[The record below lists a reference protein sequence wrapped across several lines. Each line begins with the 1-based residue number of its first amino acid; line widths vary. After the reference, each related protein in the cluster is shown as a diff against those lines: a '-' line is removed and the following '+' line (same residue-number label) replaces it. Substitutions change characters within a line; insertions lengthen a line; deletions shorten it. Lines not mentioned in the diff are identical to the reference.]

1 MGRGE
6 RGGGRRRLRRQA
18 AARAEQ
24 SGALGS
30 NVGEMGAFLES
41 RRGARSKLAG
51 ELWDRGMV
59 GYSSTGRITVKPEGV
74 QRAAADLIGRSKAS
88 EYPVSYIRNQYQRAG
103 RRVLGNQAAEN
114 RYNAEAAR
122 EARAVLGAARVGKVK
137 LTPAQKQ
144 RLNTIERG
152 GMLDLQYTRGNVE
165 GTATRRAGIT
175 GAAYRRRGAGYRDE
189 SARYRA
195 EEARRFFRTEIR
207 QPARTR

>member
-24 SGALGS
+24 SGALGT

-59 GYSSTGRITVKPEGV
+59 GYSSTGQITVKPEGV
-74 QRAAADLIGRSKAS
+74 HRAASNLIDRSRSS
-88 EYPVSYIRNQYQRAG
+88 ELPVSYIRNQYRRTGG
-103 RRVLGNQAAEN
+103 RRLGNQAAEN

-137 LTPAQKQ
+137 LTPAQKL
-144 RLNTIERG
+144 RLHKIERG
-152 GMLDLQYTRGNVE
+152 GMLDLQYAHGNVE

-175 GAAYRRRGAGYRDE
+175 GAAYRRRSVGYRDVG
-189 SARYRA
+189 ARNRT
-195 EEARRFFRTEIR
+195 EEARRLFRTEIR
-207 QPARTR
+207 QPARTG